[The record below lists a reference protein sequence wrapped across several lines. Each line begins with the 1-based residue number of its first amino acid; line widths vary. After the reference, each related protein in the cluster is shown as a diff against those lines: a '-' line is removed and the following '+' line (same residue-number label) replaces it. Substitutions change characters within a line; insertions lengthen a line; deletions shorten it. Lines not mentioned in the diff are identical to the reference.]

1 MMIRLKRL
9 DEREFASTLA
19 PLENQWAWIQNCVA
33 TEFECDI
40 EDISSIDTDDE
51 FDLITVCG
59 EPAVR
64 IDH

>member
-40 EDISSIDTDDE
+40 EDISSIDT
-51 FDLITVCG
+51 G
-59 EPAVR
+59 R
-64 IDH
+64 